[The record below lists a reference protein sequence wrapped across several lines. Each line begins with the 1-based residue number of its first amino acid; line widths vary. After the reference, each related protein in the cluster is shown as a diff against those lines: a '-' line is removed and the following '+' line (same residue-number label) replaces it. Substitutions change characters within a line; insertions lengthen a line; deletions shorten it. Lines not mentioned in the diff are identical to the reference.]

1 MDLARPVL
9 AAHMI
14 AMHFNSDGLHLKCA
28 KREGAGDDDTKLD
41 VFCTMVTILI
51 CAIGQE
57 FFWVGIISSP
67 HSPPRPTKVAFFKG
81 DGECWSTLGW

>member
-28 KREGAGDDDTKLD
+28 NRVVVMMTQMS
-41 VFCTMVTILI
+41 VN
-51 CAIGQE
+51 
-57 FFWVGIISSP
+57 FWVVN
-67 HSPPRPTKVAFFKG
+67 VAIY
-81 DGECWSTLGW
+81 

>member
-28 KREGAGDDDTKLD
+28 KREGAGDDDSKLD

-57 FFWVGIISSP
+57 FFLGRY
-67 HSPPRPTKVAFFKG
+67 HFFTTFPSQTHQS
-81 DGECWSTLGW
+81 CIFQRRW